1 MRAARHS
8 QEISLFQRPLL
19 TSRWRRSW
27 EVGVESRD
35 RALSLCSNCPSKHWP
50 GGGSERSS
58 WGWEEREASIPA
70 LDSQDPQLTG
80 HWLVWPLPS
89 LERQGL
95 SAAVMQKS
103 EDYRVAGDL
112 SLLSDRRDAP
122 CYLWAQLSLP
132 CTVSGLH

>member
-8 QEISLFQRPLL
+8 HEISLFQRPLL

-27 EVGVESRD
+27 EVGVEGRD
-35 RALSLCSNCPSKHWP
+35 RALSLCSKCPSKHWQ
-50 GGGSERSS
+50 GSGSERSS
-58 WGWEEREASIPA
+58 WGWEEGGASIPA

-95 SAAVMQKS
+95 SAAALQKS
-103 EDYRVAGDL
+103 
-112 SLLSDRRDAP
+112 
-122 CYLWAQLSLP
+122 
-132 CTVSGLH
+132 GLQGCW